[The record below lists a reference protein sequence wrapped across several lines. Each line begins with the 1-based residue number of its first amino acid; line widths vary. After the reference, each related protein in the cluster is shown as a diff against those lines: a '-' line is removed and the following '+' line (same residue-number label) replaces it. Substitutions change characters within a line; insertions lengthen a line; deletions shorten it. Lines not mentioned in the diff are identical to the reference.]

1 MEYKRRV
8 GPRDMIVTAAIGWR
22 EPARAGGL
30 PHARSGGA
38 LTHEEAVPLVSDW
51 ARGALDADRARS
63 VEEHVRVCGE
73 CQAAAEAAG
82 GLQAEAARLARTPSP
97 HPSPDALAQYVS
109 EPEAA
114 SIATLAR
121 VGAHVRGCD
130 PCQEDVTLMR
140 EASRPAWW
148 RAIRATWDAPGS
160 TARWLQ
166 PALAVCALLLAFP
179 AWRGLVELPRERV
192 AAERRLHDTDAARVR
207 AEDRAERL
215 ASESNHAARGGG
227 VAALVLQGAA
237 RAAGPV
243 PTLRLRSGQ
252 ILQPV
257 LLDVS
262 PPAGELRLKLVRAN
276 GTVAWTSGG
285 PREEYWDEAN
295 RLIGLL
301 VPTIV
306 LTEGEY
312 RIEARRADDPAP
324 FFTARFR
331 VTAPTD

>member
-1 MEYKRRV
+1 
-8 GPRDMIVTAAIGWR
+8 
-22 EPARAGGL
+22 
-30 PHARSGGA
+30 
-38 LTHEEAVPLVSDW
+38 LTHEQAMPLVSDW
-51 ARGALDADRARS
+51 ARGALDADRSRA
-63 VEEHVRVCGE
+63 VEEHVRICVE

-82 GLQAEAARLARTPSP
+82 GLHAEAVRLARTPSA
-97 HPSPDALAQYVS
+97 HPSSDALAQYVS
-109 EPEAA
+109 EPQAA

-121 VGAHVRGCD
+121 VGAHVRGCE
-130 PCQEDVTLMR
+130 PCGEDVALMR

-148 RAIRATWDAPGS
+148 RAVRAAWDAPGS

-179 AWRGLVELPRERV
+179 AWRGLVELPREH
-192 AAERRLHDTDAARVR
+192 ATAERRVHDADAARSR
-207 AEDRAERL
+207 AEDRADRLTSESRL
-215 ASESNHAARGGG
+215 AIRGGG

-237 RAAGPV
+237 RAAGPP

-252 ILQPV
+252 LLQPV

-262 PPAGELRLKLVRAN
+262 PPAGELRLQLVRAN
-276 GTVAWTSGG
+276 GTIAWSAGG
-285 PREEYWDEAN
+285 PREEFWDEAN

-301 VPTIV
+301 VPTAA
-306 LTEGEY
+306 LTAGEY

-331 VTAPTD
+331 VESPTD